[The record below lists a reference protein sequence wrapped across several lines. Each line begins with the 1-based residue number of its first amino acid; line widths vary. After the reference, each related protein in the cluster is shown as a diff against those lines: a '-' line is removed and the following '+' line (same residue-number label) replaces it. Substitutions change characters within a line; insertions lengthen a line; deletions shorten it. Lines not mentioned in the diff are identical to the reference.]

1 MHHPTTTTIPVLARL
16 RALSPCCGLDQA
28 TAMAVA
34 ERQASLLLRLSR
46 SDSIPV
52 SLDALR
58 RVRGIELEV
67 VSGLPSSGASYW
79 IGDGWRLEASAEDHA
94 HRQRFTFC
102 HEFKHV
108 IDHPV
113 RDLLYPDGRTR
124 ERVADHF
131 AACMLMPRD
140 DLIRAWNSGERA
152 PHQLATDFD
161 VSLAAM
167 TRRLLS
173 IGLLDRGAAAALRS
187 AGGLGSALP
196 RERSFAIAGNTP
208 IGDTP

>member
-16 RALSPCCGLDQA
+16 RALSPRHGLDQA
-28 TAMAVA
+28 TALAVA
-34 ERQASLLLRLSR
+34 ENQAALLRLLT
-46 SDSIPV
+46 DATGIPM

-58 RVRGIELEV
+58 RVHGIQLEV
-67 VSGLPSSGASYW
+67 VAGLPSSGASYW
-79 IGDGWRLEASAEDHA
+79 TGTEWRLEASGQDHV

-102 HEFKHV
+102 HEFKHI

-131 AACMLMPRD
+131 AACVLMPRD
-140 DLIRAWNSGERA
+140 DLTRAWNAGEQDPA
-152 PHQLATDFD
+152 QLATDFD
-161 VSLAAM
+161 VSVAAM
-167 TRRLLS
+167 TRRLLGV
-173 IGLLDRGAAAALRS
+173 GLLDRETAAAFRS
-187 AGGLGSALP
+187 AGSFGFALP
-196 RERSFAIAGNTP
+196 KPRSFAIAGDTP